1 MLSTSVPLP
10 GLPARPSTDLAAWN
24 EDLNRT
30 HAMAGLRARGG
41 RLVRAIEERRRRL
54 VAERV
59 LRRHPRVVVDLGC
72 EDGWV
77 AEAYAQGVER
87 LLLADLDPAMLA
99 GSVLAG
105 RPGVELLTADALAPA
120 ALFERLGR
128 GGADVIVLSALLEHL
143 PEPDRALRALAPLLR
158 PGGAFVIYVP
168 ADGPILLAK
177 RLLKTTRLGGL
188 VRGLS
193 LEPAPGHLQRFTRA
207 SLARLLAPHGRLV
220 ELSFDP
226 AVLGYVAVLEP
237 GEVVSS
243 ARGSGDE
250 RRARGG

>member
-1 MLSTSVPLP
+1 MSHPLAHAAGP
-10 GLPARPSTDLAAWN
+10 LASPPAERAAWN
-24 EDLNRT
+24 ADLNRT

-72 EDGWV
+72 EDGWM
-77 AEAYAQGVER
+77 AEGYAAKVER
-87 LLLADLDPAMLA
+87 LVLADLDPA
-99 GSVLAG
+99 VLAEAPLA
-105 RPGVELLTADALAPA
+105 RRLGVECVTADALAPG
-120 ALFERLGR
+120 ALLERLGP

-143 PEPDRALRALAPLLR
+143 PVPGQALEALTPLLKA
-158 PGGAFVIYVP
+158 GGAFVIYVP

-177 RLLKTTRLGGL
+177 RVLKTTRLGGL

-193 LEPAPGHLQRFTRA
+193 LEPAPGHLQRFDRA
-207 SLARLLAPHGRLV
+207 TLARLLAPHGRLV

-237 GEVVSS
+237 RA
-243 ARGSGDE
+243 ARG
-250 RRARGG
+250 R

>member
-1 MLSTSVPLP
+1 MLSTSVPAS
-10 GLPARPSTDLAAWN
+10 GLPARSPLDLAAWN
-24 EDLNRT
+24 EELNRT
-30 HAMAGLRARGG
+30 HAMAGLRSRGG

-59 LRRHPRVVVDLGC
+59 LRRRPRVVVDLGC

-99 GSVLAG
+99 GSALA
-105 RPGVELLTADALAPA
+105 RRSGVECLTADALAPA
-120 ALFERLGR
+120 ALFERLGP

-143 PEPDRALRALAPLLR
+143 PEPGRALAALAPLLR

-207 SLARLLAPHGRLV
+207 SLARLLAPHGRLL
-220 ELSFDP
+220 ELAFDP
-226 AVLGYVAVLEP
+226 AVLGYVAVLETHAP
-237 GEVVSS
+237 AAL
-243 ARGSGDE
+243 ARGPGGVD
-250 RRARGG
+250 RARER